1 MVYLENGVFTL
12 SMCQKMVVFRR
23 PEKMVAVSKN
33 DRRQSV
39 AVVSVSLCPCVPVGV
54 SV

>member
-1 MVYLENGVFTL
+1 MVFLRFRCVKKWSSF
-12 SMCQKMVVFRR
+12 VVLK
-23 PEKMVAVSKN
+23 KMVAVSKN

-39 AVVSVSLCPCVPVGV
+39 AVVSVSLCPCVPVGF